1 MKLVSGGN
9 ARERGVPLS
18 GFGVR
23 ELETVFSA
31 FAADGLLRAKQVFS
45 WINRGASSFGEM
57 TDIPLPLREELEGR
71 FRLYGS
77 SAAGRFEDGGGT
89 VKIRAVLEDGAVVEA
104 VLLDDGGRKTACLS
118 TQAGCPVGC
127 VFCKTGSLGFF
138 RNLAVSE
145 IVEQFFYL
153 LRETADGIGNIV
165 VMGMGEPL
173 FNLEALRPALERIA
187 AAVPGGFS
195 PRRVTVS
202 TSGIAAGIREMAER
216 GPRAE
221 LAFSLTTA
229 REELRRRL
237 MPGARE
243 PLEEIR
249 DALVFFQKKQGRR
262 ITLEIVL
269 LGGINAGEEDAR
281 ALAAFARG
289 LFVMVNVI
297 PWNPVAGLC
306 FEGRALAEPSRLETG
321 AFIRTLQRAGL
332 SVTLRYRKGRGVLG
346 ACGQL
351 GVAPGSGLWS
361 GSASLR

>member
-1 MKLVSGGN
+1 
-9 ARERGVPLS
+9 
-18 GFGVR
+18 VR

-31 FAADGLLRAKQVFS
+31 FAADGVLRAKQVFS
-45 WINRGASSFGEM
+45 WINRGADSFREM
-57 TDIPLPLREELEGR
+57 TDIPLSFRKELECR

-77 SAAGRFEDGGGT
+77 SAAGRFEDGGT
-89 VKIRAVLEDGAVVEA
+89 VKIRAVLEGGAVIEA
-104 VLLDDGGRKTACLS
+104 VLLDDGRGRKTACLS
-118 TQAGCPVGC
+118 TQVGCPVGC
-127 VFCKTGSLGFF
+127 VFCKTGLLGFS
-138 RNLAVSE
+138 RNLVVSE

-153 LRETADGIGNIV
+153 LREAKKGIGNIV

-202 TSGIAAGIREMAER
+202 TSGIAGGIREMAER

-221 LAFSLTTA
+221 LAFSLITA

-243 PLEEIR
+243 PLKEIWE
-249 DALVFFQKKQGRR
+249 ALVFFQKKQGRR
-262 ITLEIVL
+262 VTLEIVL
-269 LGGINAGEEDAR
+269 LSGINAGEEDAL

-297 PWNPVAGLC
+297 PWNPVPGLC
-306 FEGRALAEPSRLETG
+306 FEGKALAGPSPNETG
-321 AFIRTLQRAGL
+321 VFIRTLQSLGL
-332 SVTLRYRKGRGVLG
+332 TVTRRYRKGRSVLG

-351 GVAPGSGLWS
+351 GVLPGP
-361 GSASLR
+361 